1 MKMAVHRVLRL
12 IWMVA
17 LFFSLAGWTLL
28 ALFHASS
35 TYVDAQGV
43 LHEPL
48 FGLIPISWF
57 LLLAAMVFGLC
68 DLACGWRART
78 N

>member
-1 MKMAVHRVLRL
+1 MKTAVHRVLRFMW
-12 IWMVA
+12 IVA
-17 LFFSLAGWTLL
+17 LFLSLAGWALL

-43 LHEPL
+43 VHEPL

-57 LLLAAMVFGLC
+57 LLLAAIGFAVC
-68 DLACGWRART
+68 DLVCAWRARST
-78 N
+78 

>member
-1 MKMAVHRVLRL
+1 MKTAVHRVLRFM
-12 IWMVA
+12 WMVA
-17 LFFSLAGWTLL
+17 LFFSLAAWTLL

-35 TYVDAQGV
+35 TYVDEQGM

-57 LLLAAMVFGLC
+57 LLLTAIVFGLC
-68 DLACGWRART
+68 DLVCAWRARRR
-78 N
+78 